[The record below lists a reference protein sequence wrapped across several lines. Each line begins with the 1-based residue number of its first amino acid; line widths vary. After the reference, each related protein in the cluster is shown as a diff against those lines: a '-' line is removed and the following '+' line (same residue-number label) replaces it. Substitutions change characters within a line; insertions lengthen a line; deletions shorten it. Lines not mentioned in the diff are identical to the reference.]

1 MSNHQHDP
9 IEKTPPSAPK
19 EAKGLWTPD
28 DCAAY
33 LEVARWTFVNRISKL
48 PTFPKPKVE
57 LSRRTRRWDPED
69 IRDWRFS
76 YRGGRRR
83 A

>member
-1 MSNHQHDP
+1 MAEPSNQRDQ
-9 IEKTPPSAPK
+9 KK
-19 EAKGLWTPD
+19 ELWTPD

-57 LSRRTRRWDPED
+57 LSRRMRRWDPED
-69 IRDWRFS
+69 IRDWQFS
-76 YRGGRRR
+76 YRGSRRR